1 MVIDG
6 VIFDFHG
13 TLVAGGDPDRWVT
26 AALRHLAE
34 SGKTPPELAI
44 SELKSLSEHLDHI
57 WQHAHTIDPNSDR
70 DLSHARHHDVFTATV
85 ALHPGV
91 DPALIEA
98 LYTVMPDQWI
108 PFDDTLPVLRDL
120 TTRGVKVVV
129 LSNIG
134 LDIRPHLTRTGIL
147 DLVDDV
153 ILSFE
158 VGLVKPGP
166 AIFAHALERLG
177 VPGNRTLMVG
187 DSPRDDVGG
196 TTLGIRTLILPRTDG
211 PLHGLGAVL
220 RLMGAPDDAT
230 NNGAR
235 DGTHQGIS
243 LR

>member
-13 TLVAGGDPDRWVT
+13 TLVDGGDPDRWV
-26 AALRHLAE
+26 ASALRHLAE
-34 SGKTPPELAI
+34 SGKTAPELTG
-44 SELKSLSEHLDHI
+44 SEFKSLSDHLDHI

-70 DLSHARHHDVFTATV
+70 DLDHARHHDVFTRTV

-91 DPALIEA
+91 EPELIEA
-98 LYTVMPDQWI
+98 LYAVMPDQWF
-108 PFDDTLPVLRDL
+108 PFDDTLPVLKEL
-120 TTRGVKVVV
+120 KARGTKVVV

-158 VGLVKPGP
+158 VGLVKPDP
-166 AIFAHALERLG
+166 AIFAHALELLG
-177 VPGNRTLMVG
+177 VPGDRTLMVG
-187 DSPRDDVGG
+187 DSARDDVGG
-196 TTLGIRTLILPRTDG
+196 AALSIRTLILPRTEG
-211 PLHGLGAVL
+211 PLHGLDSVL
-220 RLMGAPDDAT
+220 HLVGAT
-230 NNGAR
+230 NNNATDGA
-235 DGTHQGIS
+235 HQGIS